1 MTEPGTSS
9 LGKTER
15 CPSPSLTSGLTWS
28 AGMKSCTGRG
38 HGAGVG
44 TGEEAEATCVS
55 RPGPGL
61 TDPAGSLCFPP
72 SATRCSWRAR
82 CGGKAWGS
90 SSYRFCSSWPTGR
103 EGVCVSVCAC
113 VRVRSSYRFCSSW
126 PTGREGVCA
135 CVSEFLIQI
144 LQLMAN
150 RWGVCVCAIAALG
163 RSCLCRTP
171 GRGVVGTR
179 LTGVF
184 WKKGI

>member
-90 SSYRFCSSWPTGR
+90 SSYRFCSSWPTG
-103 EGVCVSVCAC
+103 
-113 VRVRSSYRFCSSW
+113 
-126 PTGREGVCA
+126 
-135 CVSEFLIQI
+135 
-144 LQLMAN
+144 
-150 RWGVCVCAIAALG
+150 GVCVCVRLPLLGGAASAVLLG
-163 RSCLCRTP
+163 GGWWGQGSQECSGRRVSRTSLP
-171 GRGVVGTR
+171 CHDSTFGAVG
-179 LTGVF
+179 
-184 WKKGI
+184 